1 VVSSLANLLGNG
13 VAMMESLINF
23 WNGFEVPVFSQQLV
37 EDKIENI

>member
-1 VVSSLANLLGNG
+1 VVSSLANLLE
-13 VAMMESLINF
+13 AMMESLINF